1 MSGMS
6 VDGLVSGL
14 QTADLVSQL
23 IDAERG
29 PQRLLQSKSS
39 FLQKAITAFQSLNS
53 KFAALSTAA
62 KAITGDVLSPSTAW
76 KAVTATSSDATRVA
90 VSAQAGAAP
99 TSLTF
104 SVQQLATA
112 ATTFSTGT
120 TASTTDVVT
129 TQSSLNLTKN
139 GVTTTL
145 AVGTGTLA
153 EIVTAVN
160 GANAGVTASAVQ
172 VSPGAYKLQ
181 LTSTTTGVADGAG
194 IALTRINGNNA
205 FNTSS
210 FGSMTVNAGT
220 DAQVYVGPAGSGYT
234 ISRSSNT
241 ISDLIPNATITLLK
255 ADPLVPTTVS
265 LAADPAAAA
274 DAVSKMVDAVNAI
287 FGQIKLD
294 RSYNATTK
302 VGGAFT
308 GDPLTRSLQQQL
320 ASAASNAVAGN
331 TLGSPGLA
339 GVSVTRDGTLTF
351 DKAKFL
357 AAYAKDPTAV
367 QAVLGNG
374 TAANPGVAGRLAAL
388 ATAATQSGTGSV
400 SLAISN
406 RQSRITDLTKQ
417 IDAWDTRL
425 AMREKTLR
433 AQFNAMES
441 ALGTM
446 KSQSNWLAGQ
456 IAGLSNQS

>member
-62 KAITGDVLSPSTAW
+62 KAITGDILSPSTAW
-76 KAVTATSSDATRVA
+76 KAVTATSSDPTRVA

-112 ATTFSTGT
+112 ASTFSVGT
-120 TASTTDVVT
+120 TAATTDVVT
-129 TQSSLNLTKN
+129 NQSTLNLTKD
-139 GVTTTL
+139 GVTTTIS
-145 AVGTGTLA
+145 VGTGTLA

-194 IALTRINGNNA
+194 ITLTRTNGSNA

-210 FGSMTVNAGT
+210 FGSLTVNAGT
-220 DAQVYVGPAGSGYT
+220 DAQVYVGPAGSGYS

-255 ADPLVPTTVS
+255 ADPTVSTTVS

-274 DAVSKMVDAVNAI
+274 DAVSKMVDSVNAI

-294 RSYNATTK
+294 SSYNTTTK

-331 TLGSPGLA
+331 SLGSPGLA

-351 DKAKFL
+351 DKTKFL
-357 AAYAKDPTAV
+357 AAYAKDPAAV

-374 TAANPGVAGRLAAL
+374 TAANPGVAGRLAAV
-388 ATAATQSGTGSV
+388 ATAASQSGTGSV

-406 RQSRITDLTKQ
+406 RQSRIGDLTKQ

-456 IAGLSNQS
+456 ISSLSTQS

>member
-39 FLQKAITAFQSLNS
+39 TLQKAITAFQSLNT
-53 KFAALSTAA
+53 KFAALTTAA
-62 KAITGDVLSPSTAW
+62 KVITGDILSPSTAW

-90 VSAQAGAAP
+90 ISAQSGAVP
-99 TSLTF
+99 SSLTF

-112 ATTFSTGT
+112 ASTFSTGT

-129 TQSSLNLTKN
+129 NQSTLNLTKN
-139 GVTTTL
+139 GVTT
-145 AVGTGTLA
+145 AVSVGTGTLA

-160 GANAGVTASAVQ
+160 GANAGVTAAAVQ

-194 IALTRINGNNA
+194 VTLTRTNGNNA

-210 FGSMTVNAGT
+210 FGSLTVNAGT
-220 DAQVYVGPAGSGYT
+220 DAKVYVGPAGSGYT

-255 ADPLVPTTVS
+255 ADPAVPTTVS
-265 LAADPAAAA
+265 LAADPNAAA
-274 DAVSKMVDAVNAI
+274 DSVSKMVDAVNAI

-294 RSYNATTK
+294 SSYNTTTK

-308 GDPLTRSLQQQL
+308 GDPLTRSLQQAL
-320 ASAASNAVAGN
+320 ASAASNAVGGN

-339 GVSVTRDGTLTF
+339 GVSVTRDGTLSF
-351 DKAKFL
+351 DKTKFL
-357 AAYAKDPTAV
+357 AAYAKDPAAV
-367 QAVLGNG
+367 EAVLGNG
-374 TAANPGVAGRLAAL
+374 TTANPGVAGRLAAV
-388 ATAATQSGTGSV
+388 ATAASQSGTGSV

-406 RQSRITDLTKQ
+406 RQSRIGDLTKQ

-425 AMREKTLR
+425 AMREKTLK

-456 IAGLSNQS
+456 ISSLSNQR